1 MNVLAM
7 PTNRHPQFTSSETI
21 SIKKLVASASD
32 IVAPVWPLKT
42 FIAVNPLQGLENLP
56 FEEAVLKIERQRAAS
71 NDGTK
76 GANWSTGN

>member
-56 FEEAVLKIERQRAAS
+56 FEEAVLKIERQR
-71 NDGTK
+71 GK
-76 GANWSTGN
+76 

>member
-42 FIAVNPLQGLENLP
+42 FIAVNPLQGL
-56 FEEAVLKIERQRAAS
+56 
-71 NDGTK
+71 
-76 GANWSTGN
+76 